1 VDERSGGRFRPEDVM
16 ARRAWMIALV
26 SLFLAA
32 LTVPAAFAQQQQ
44 QSQPLKPQL
53 NDPSRIQDSSTILT
67 PQQLRRAEPPPA
79 NATTAELEMRADSLR
94 EEKLF
99 SDALDYYKAAIAKGP
114 RTAQLY
120 NKVGISELQLTR
132 LGDAHKDFD
141 RALKMDKQF
150 PEAYN
155 NLGVVYYIQKKYK
168 NAIKEYGKAVDLR
181 EASAS
186 FHSNLGTAYFARKE
200 FEKANA
206 EYIRAMQIDPDIFER
221 RSQGGVS
228 AHLSSP
234 EDRAHY
240 DYVMAK
246 LFAKSGNPDRSL
258 QYLRKA
264 MEEGYSKINDVFRDA
279 EFAELRKDK
288 RFGELM
294 SARPAPLPN

>member
-1 VDERSGGRFRPEDVM
+1 M
-16 ARRAWMIALV
+16 TRRAWFVALV
-26 SLFLAA
+26 SLILVALAV
-32 LTVPAAFAQQQQ
+32 VPAGAFAQQQP
-44 QSQPLKPQL
+44 SQPLQL
-53 NDPSRIQDSSTILT
+53 QQNDPGKVQDSNTILT

-79 NATTAELEMRADSLR
+79 NASTAELEQTADTLR
-94 EEKLF
+94 EQKMF
-99 SDALDYYKAAIAKGP
+99 SDALDYYKAAISKGP
-114 RTAQLY
+114 RTAELY
-120 NKVGISELQLTR
+120 NKQGIAELQLTR
-132 LGDAHKDFD
+132 LSDARKDFE
-141 RALKMDKQF
+141 RAIKINKQF

-155 NLGVVYYIQKKYK
+155 NLGVVNYIQKKYK
-168 NAIKEYGKAVDLR
+168 NAIKEYGKAVELR
-181 EASAS
+181 EGSAS

-206 EYIRAMQIDPDIFER
+206 EYVRAMQIDPDIFER
-221 RSQGGVS
+221 RSQGGIS

-264 MEEGYSKINDVFRDA
+264 MEEGYSKINDVFKDT